1 MRKMKYAVVLICLM
15 LLSLV
20 LCSTALA
27 ATTQQKKIVYVVLDD
42 SISMDSV
49 ARWTRANYA
58 TQVLAGLMN
67 QGDELKVYYLERSIK
82 YGPQSVDLSANGI
95 QNSLQK
101 ISNMETYIG
110 TPFSGVQLAQK
121 AINARTP
128 EKDAQYWLVVLTDGT
143 FDGGT
148 AASKIRS
155 EFERF
160 VSEGIGLQHEKLRMI
175 YLTIGNNAVRIDEG
189 GHGSELAEKGI
200 YCYHAQDGDGKQGIV
215 PVMGEVADR
224 ISGRTRLDGASVVK
238 VNSKTLQI
246 KSDIPLF
253 NFVVMTQGSKSSLTS
268 VVCDNTT
275 QLTIS
280 RSAPARAND
289 SKQNVWLNANVQTV
303 DNGSKHIPPGTY
315 TLNFDSDVD
324 VSKVTV
330 LFEPALQV
338 KLNYLPDPATVHVD
352 QSFTAEAKIME
363 YGTSNVFSLAQLPK
377 GSTLTLEVKNGKKT
391 EKKSGNDPQVTLG
404 SVENADI
411 YVTGTLQ
418 IPGFREIVITE
429 QFKPIPPP
437 PLSAQV
443 VGNKTLNATV
453 EQLKNKEKYMDF
465 QVTLNGKTN
474 ISKQELQAQGL
485 SVKTDLADYEL
496 ECRDKGILRFYPK
509 YTNGMKM
516 GSYFVE
522 LYASDGRKL
531 DAGTVVVSPS
541 TYDIQAEKTPIKVKE
556 AAFAANNQEFRFTL
570 LVDGKPADVSKYPGM
585 AVFSELTPGNPL
597 VVSADK
603 GKWAVEACYVSGMKP
618 GSYPIMVS
626 VNGQPVQQAAELIL
640 EASEY
645 KIEAG
650 KKEFT
655 FRQSEL
661 AKVKAKDFSFK
672 VTLREDG
679 KAIAADQVQ
688 VEGWPAAW
696 VQKTVD
702 ARKNTEMTVTL
713 TGDLSVDPKDHVITL
728 RYVNS
733 SGQVTEEYVTVH
745 VLPSDFTIE
754 LTPENKQLIFNDPQE
769 FRDNAETFRF
779 KIQVDGRDLT
789 ATELNAVTRLDTA
802 SVAGTSTTCN
812 PDGSG
817 YVVHPKVDASWQPGQ
832 NRIDYVIACIA
843 GEGDPNEARKEL
855 RFTYHYIVY
864 TVECFAGDGISMK
877 TTDLIQNQQS
887 MHFRI
892 LADNVQLGQDMV
904 ENNFRITIP
913 SNFAKYVKMD
923 AQVQPNGD
931 IVVTPMHATSPGVLA
946 AFRQVFI
953 PEGNMQVTLSFK
965 KASDTAT
972 VELLHSPWYEEW
984 WPHLLSA
991 FAIVFFLCKFFRKRF
1006 YKKAYIEMVELSEE
1020 AGSTRLEGQIS
1031 KVKMKIKPMQKL
1043 WLMVAFWR
1051 LCETKKLKN
1060 GQRVRATARGMWS
1073 SNKKG
1078 RARRIEMEIRKNM
1091 NYVTLTQSAFEQDD
1105 RSITV
1110 TLPSPGQWTLKS
1122 EEEKNKSKWIGL
1134 ANGEFYLIS
1143 KGNRYYMYRYNTG
1156 IE

>member
-42 SISMDSV
+42 SGTMQGDKWSS
-49 ARWTRANYA
+49 ANYA
-58 TQVLAGLMN
+58 VQVLAGLMN
-67 QGDELKVYYLERSIK
+67 EGDEMRLYYLNEDN
-82 YGPQSVDLSANGI
+82 PQMVDLSAAGI
-95 QNSLQK
+95 ANSLGS
-101 ISNMETYIG
+101 ISRASAGGG
-110 TPFSGVQLAQK
+110 TPFETVSKAQQ
-121 AINARTP
+121 AINARKV
-128 EKDAQYWLVVLTDGT
+128 EEGAKYWLFVISDGDYNSGVKDINEVRKK
-143 FDGGT
+143 FLKYVD
-148 AASKIRS
+148 
-155 EFERF
+155 
-160 VSEGIGLQHEKLRMI
+160 EGIGNQHYPLEMVFC
-175 YLTIGNNAVRIDEG
+175 TIGGGAKRIDTN
-189 GHGSELAEKGI
+189 SKVAAELTEKGI
-200 YCYHAQDGDGKQGIV
+200 YCYHAELERDIV
-215 PVMGEVADR
+215 ARMGEIADR
-224 ISGRTRLDGASVVK
+224 ISGRSRLQGNDLKKIDGTTIEV
-238 VNSKTLQI
+238 

-253 NFVVMTQGSKSSLTS
+253 NFIVLSQNSSAKLTS
-268 VVCDNTT
+268 VVCSGGTSL
-275 QLTIS
+275 QVS
-280 RSAPARAND
+280 RTAPIKGPTPTF
-289 SKQNVWLNANVQTV
+289 SKAMTANVFTV
-303 DNGSKHIPPGTY
+303 DAGKGHIPPGTY
-315 TLNFDSDVD
+315 TLTFDKNVELKDIA
-324 VSKVTV
+324 V
-330 LFEPALQV
+330 LCEPALQV
-338 KLNYLPDPATVHVD
+338 VLYTDDPAKVTEGGSLQV
-352 QSFTAEAKIME
+352 SAKILE
-363 YGTSNVFSLAQLPK
+363 YGTQNVYQLSQLPK
-377 GSTLTLEVKNGKKT
+377 GSEFELQVNNGKNNVKKT
-391 EKKSGNDPQVTLG
+391 GEQPQINIS
-404 SVENADI
+404 SVEDADVI
-411 YVTGTLQ
+411 ITGTLK
-418 IPGFREIVITE
+418 IPGFPDIVTRE
-429 QFKPIPPP
+429 QFTPIPIPDVMA
-437 PLSAQV
+437 SI

-522 LYASDGRKL
+522 LYAPDGRKL

-733 SGQVTEEYVTVH
+733 SGQVIEEYVTVH

-817 YVVHPKVDASWQPGQ
+817 YVVHPRVDASWQPGQ

-984 WPHLLSA
+984 WMHIAAFVTISYILLQ
-991 FAIVFFLCKFFRKRF
+991 VFKKRF
-1006 YKKAYIEMVELSEE
+1006 Y
-1020 AGSTRLEGQIS
+1020 AGSAVEFAEATYNRENGKLVFTMQPIDTREKFYRLPLVGWA
-1031 KVKMKIKPMQKL
+1031 KMKL
-1043 WLMVAFWR
+1043 D
-1051 LCETKKLKN
+1051 N
-1060 GQRVRATARGMWS
+1060 GHPIRATAPYGNKRS
-1073 SNKKG
+1073 SFAVEMKMDEHIIYIDDVSAKQIPNRSKG
-1078 RARRIEMEIRKNM
+1078 
-1091 NYVTLTQSAFEQDD
+1091 TLGCS
-1105 RSITV
+1105 
-1110 TLPSPGQWTLKS
+1110 LPSNPEDWTRFDK
-1122 EEEKNKSKWIGL
+1122 EKRIKWVRLTPECGYRL
-1134 ANGEFYLIS
+1134 VKLDD
-1143 KGNRYYMYRYNTG
+1143 KYYVYRFVSGYDV
-1156 IE
+1156 

>member
-27 ATTQQKKIVYVVLDD
+27 ATTQQKKIVYVVMDD
-42 SISMDSV
+42 SGSMSGD
-49 ARWTRANYA
+49 RWSYANYA
-58 TQVLAGLMN
+58 VQVLGGLMN
-67 QGDELKVYYLERSIK
+67 EGDEMKVYYLNK
-82 YGPQSVDLSANGI
+82 NTVHQVDLSAKGI
-95 QNSLQK
+95 ASSLK
-101 ISNMETYIG
+101 SISRMSVSGN
-110 TPFSGVQLAQK
+110 TPFERVQQAQQAISARKVEEGAKYWLFVISDGGYNSGAT
-121 AINARTP
+121 RTP
-128 EKDAQYWLVVLTDGT
+128 DEVRRKFLGFVGDGIGSRHYPLEMVFFT
-143 FDGGT
+143 IGDDKHRIDKNSAT
-148 AASKIRS
+148 AA
-155 EFERF
+155 E
-160 VSEGIGLQHEKLRMI
+160 
-175 YLTIGNNAVRIDEG
+175 LT
-189 GHGSELAEKGI
+189 EKGI
-200 YCYHAQDGDGKQGIV
+200 YCYHAELERDIV
-215 PVMGEVADR
+215 ARMGEIADR
-224 ISGRTRLDGASVVK
+224 ISGRSRLEGNDLQKVDG
-238 VNSKTLQI
+238 KTIRVQ
-246 KSDIPLF
+246 SDIPLF
-253 NFVVMTQGSKSSLTS
+253 NFIVLSQ
-268 VVCDNTT
+268 NNNA
-275 QLTIS
+275 QLTDIS
-280 RSAPARAND
+280 CSTGTSMQVSRTAPVQAP
-289 SKQNVWLNANVQTV
+289 KPEPLKANVFTV
-303 DNGSKHIPPGTY
+303 DAGKGHIPPGTY
-315 TLNFDSDVD
+315 TLTFDKNVELKDMA
-324 VSKVTV
+324 V
-330 LFEPALQV
+330 LCEPALQV
-338 KLNYLPDPATVHVD
+338 VLYTDDPAKVTEGGSLQV
-352 QSFTAEAKIME
+352 SAKILE
-363 YGTSNVFSLAQLPK
+363 YGTQNVYQLSQLPK
-377 GSTLTLEVKNGKKT
+377 GSKFELQVNNGKNNVKKT
-391 EKKSGNDPQVTLG
+391 GEQPQVNIS
-404 SVENADI
+404 SVEDADVI
-411 YVTGTLQ
+411 ITGTLK
-418 IPGFREIVITE
+418 IPGFPDIVTRE
-429 QFKPIPPP
+429 QFTPVPAPDVMASI
-437 PLSAQV
+437 

-522 LYASDGRKL
+522 LYAPDGRKL

-817 YVVHPKVDASWQPGQ
+817 YVVHPRVDASWQPGQ

-965 KASDTAT
+965 KASDTAM

-984 WPHLLSA
+984 WMHIAAFVTISYILLQ
-991 FAIVFFLCKFFRKRF
+991 VFKKRF
-1006 YKKAYIEMVELSEE
+1006 Y
-1020 AGSTRLEGQIS
+1020 AGSAVEFAEATYNRENGKLVFTMQPIDTREKFYRLPLVGWA
-1031 KVKMKIKPMQKL
+1031 KMKL
-1043 WLMVAFWR
+1043 D
-1051 LCETKKLKN
+1051 N
-1060 GQRVRATARGMWS
+1060 GHPIRATAPYGNKRS
-1073 SNKKG
+1073 SFAVEMKMDEHIIYIDDVSAKQIPNRSKG
-1078 RARRIEMEIRKNM
+1078 
-1091 NYVTLTQSAFEQDD
+1091 TLGCS
-1105 RSITV
+1105 
-1110 TLPSPGQWTLKS
+1110 LPSDPEDWTRFDK
-1122 EEEKNKSKWIGL
+1122 EKRIKWVRLTPECGYRL
-1134 ANGEFYLIS
+1134 VKLDD
-1143 KGNRYYMYRYNTG
+1143 KYYVYRFVSGYDV
-1156 IE
+1156 

>member
-42 SISMDSV
+42 STSMDSV

-101 ISNMETYIG
+101 ISNMETYVA

-128 EKDAQYWLVVLTDGT
+128 EKDAQYWLVILTDGSYNEGYSAQEIRNK
-143 FDGGT
+143 FQSFVADGVGM
-148 AASKIRS
+148 
-155 EFERF
+155 
-160 VSEGIGLQHEKLRMI
+160 QHEKLRMI

-224 ISGRTRLDGASVVK
+224 ISGRTRLDGASIVK

-338 KLNYLPDPATVHVD
+338 KMNYLPDPATVHVD

-429 QFKPIPPP
+429 RFKPIPPP

-453 EQLKNKEKYMDF
+453 EQLKSKEKYMDF

-817 YVVHPKVDASWQPGQ
+817 YVVHPRVDASWQPGQ

-965 KASDTAT
+965 KASDTAM

-984 WPHLLSA
+984 WMHIAAFVTISYILLQ
-991 FAIVFFLCKFFRKRF
+991 VFKKRF
-1006 YKKAYIEMVELSEE
+1006 Y
-1020 AGSTRLEGQIS
+1020 AGSAVEFAEATYNRENGKLVFTMQPIDTREKFYRLPLVGWA
-1031 KVKMKIKPMQKL
+1031 KMKL
-1043 WLMVAFWR
+1043 D
-1051 LCETKKLKN
+1051 N
-1060 GQRVRATARGMWS
+1060 GHPIRATAPYGNKRS
-1073 SNKKG
+1073 SFAVEMKMDEHIIYIDDVSAKQIPNRSKG
-1078 RARRIEMEIRKNM
+1078 
-1091 NYVTLTQSAFEQDD
+1091 TLGCS
-1105 RSITV
+1105 
-1110 TLPSPGQWTLKS
+1110 LPSDPEDWTRFDK
-1122 EEEKNKSKWIGL
+1122 EKRIKWVRLTPECGYRL
-1134 ANGEFYLIS
+1134 VKLDD
-1143 KGNRYYMYRYNTG
+1143 KYYVYRFVSGYDV
-1156 IE
+1156 